1 MTLLQSLRD
10 LQQQSGAILDSETQ
24 IPLSFEGSPANKS
37 MQLYDRSHWG
47 LLSLKGSDRLRFLH
61 NQTTN
66 NIQSL
71 AVGQGCDTVFVN
83 STGRTLDL
91 ATAWI
96 AEDEVLVLVSPNR
109 RQLLLDWMDRY
120 LFPMDKVEL
129 ADLSGQYAIFT
140 LLGDVE
146 DIQLDF
152 ADLKDLSERP
162 EASHIKTKF
171 AGIDCQV
178 AKGTGL
184 AMPGFTLLISAVDAP
199 MLWSVLIDRGAT
211 PMGDRD
217 WEKIRIQQGRP
228 ASDRELTEDY
238 NPLEAGLWHAISF
251 NKGCYIGQETIARL
265 NTYKGVKQRLWGIV
279 LDRPIDTGT
288 ALTLNGE
295 KVGILTSCL
304 ATPTGALGLGY
315 LRTKAGEA
323 GLEMAVGE
331 STGKIIAVPYLRHDY
346 YQS

>member
-1 MTLLQSLRD
+1 MALLQSLRD
-10 LQQQSGAILDSETQ
+10 LQQQSGAILDPETQ
-24 IPLSFEGSPANKS
+24 IPLSFEGSSANKS

-66 NIQSL
+66 KIQSL
-71 AVGQGCDTVFVN
+71 TVGQGCDTVFVN

-96 AEDEVLVLVSPNR
+96 AENEVRVLVSPNR

-146 DIQLDF
+146 DIKLDF
-152 ADLKDLSERP
+152 ADLKDLSKRP
-162 EASHIKTKF
+162 ETSHIETKL

-184 AMPGFTLLISAVDAP
+184 AVPGFTLLIPATNAP
-199 MLWSVLIDRGAT
+199 MLWSVLIERGAT

-238 NPLEAGLWHAISF
+238 NPLEAGLWYAISF

-279 LDRPIDTGT
+279 LDRPVDTGT

-304 ATPTGALGLGY
+304 ATSTGALGLGY

-323 GLEMAVGE
+323 GLEVAVGE
-331 STGKIIAVPYLRHDY
+331 STGKIIAVPYLSHDY
-346 YQS
+346 YQ